1 MPLVNISVIKQI
13 ESKNINLVAVTQFGI
28 RLYFSVSPFHQF
40 EQVVSPDQ
48 GPPSTFQLV
57 HVRIPPNIELS
68 SQNRNGPVN
77 SAYINNGISLM
88 VTKRDDQNDTV
99 LVLNRDLFLL
109 HNNYKESKCIF
120 NIDGRIWNCQ
130 EIEPSLNSI
139 RTAALEN
146 DNLQTI
152 KSATGIENI
161 PKLSGEYFDLP
172 RRFVMIT
179 PQGCFIW
186 NKMRPIDQLTACLRE
201 SNGPNSD
208 SVRLFFNKI
217 YEKSEA
223 CALCLAVALNY
234 SGDAR
239 LFEWATQAYFMYS
252 GEPEIRRKSSYTLGT
267 SNPVTQSQSNQPFNP
282 QNSLF
287 DSGMEQNENS
297 IYDVTMMNRVQPKT
311 ALNSVSILNSPQQM
325 STPIVMRTKDN
336 FQTPGRQLRTQS
348 NIQSAQ
354 SLASVQ
360 QQKSECEIYFSGKH
374 DAIYIY
380 LSRLLSP
387 IWDLK
392 LLDELPGSNV
402 QNSSGSFNMAESTIF
417 ATFSDIHIQWF
428 LNKLNELRSFIELN
442 YPQLKTVHH
451 SHVTGSLFGL
461 TEQVTQSPGGAR
473 MPQTPK
479 FATQFQSIAINLHA
493 LNNLTGMGIPLSEK
507 KIAEEIELGSIYL
520 IKQFLN
526 RIIEIFGLW
535 KILDDHKF
543 HFISSKLDRQT
554 QLILVNMVVKNFLLS
569 DDNFL
574 DQLITAL
581 LYR

>member
-1 MPLVNISVIKQI
+1 MPLVNISVIKQS

-28 RLYFSVSPFHQF
+28 RLYFSVSPFFQF
-40 EQVVSPDQ
+40 EQVVLPDQ
-48 GPPSTFQLV
+48 APPSTFQLV

-68 SQNRNGPVN
+68 QSQIGPVN
-77 SAYINNGISLM
+77 SAYINNGISVIM
-88 VTKRDDQNDTV
+88 TKRDDQNDTV
-99 LVLNRDLFLL
+99 LVLNRDLFLI
-109 HNNYKESKCIF
+109 HNNFKESKCIF
-120 NIDGRIWNCQ
+120 NVDGRIWNCE

-139 RTAALEN
+139 RTAAMEN
-146 DNLQTI
+146 ENLQTI

-161 PKLSGEYFDLP
+161 SKLSGEYFDMP

-186 NKMRPIDQLTACLRE
+186 NKMRPIDQLTTCLRE

-223 CALCLAVALNY
+223 CSLCLAVALNY

-252 GEPEIRRKSSYTLGT
+252 GEPEIRRKSSYILGS
-267 SNPVTQSQSNQPFNP
+267 SNPISQSQSNQPFNP
-282 QNSLF
+282 KNSLI

-297 IYDVTMMNRVQPKT
+297 IYDVTMVNRVHPKT
-311 ALNSVSILNSPQQM
+311 VLNSVSILNSPQKM

-336 FQTPGRQLRTQS
+336 FQAQSRPLRNQS
-348 NIQSAQ
+348 NIPSTQPVP
-354 SLASVQ
+354 SVQ

-402 QNSSGSFNMAESTIF
+402 HDNSDNFNMGECTIL

-442 YPQLKTVHH
+442 YPQLKTVHN
-451 SHVTGSLFGL
+451 SHVTGDLFGFV
-461 TEQVTQSPGGAR
+461 EQVTQSPSGTR
-473 MPQTPK
+473 TVPTPK
-479 FATQFQSIAINLHA
+479 FATQFQSIPINLQA
-493 LNNLTGMGIPLSEK
+493 LNNLTSMGLPLSEK

-543 HFISSKLDRQT
+543 HFISPKLDRQT
-554 QLILVNMVVKNFLLS
+554 QLTLMNMVIKNFVLS